1 MPRSIYSQSED
12 SGTSGRHPPRVWRGG
27 RPAVHR
33 HRRSAAAHQLDEG
46 REAGE
51 KFIFFAIFNR
61 LLILIK
67 IIGVVGPTLMLLILI
82 LKLPIYHWKSEV
94 R

>member
-1 MPRSIYSQSED
+1 MHS
-12 SGTSGRHPPRVWRGG
+12 
-27 RPAVHR
+27 
-33 HRRSAAAHQLDEG
+33 HRRSPSAHQLDEG

-51 KFIFFAIFNR
+51 KFNFFAIFNR

-94 R
+94 RYQNISVMYSAEHISL